1 MVNSAAAPIAAY
13 CTSSILMTLTNKL
26 VLSSFNFK
34 MNFLFLTIQSLG
46 CVMLLEIFTV
56 FGFTQHKAMNRQD
69 AKVWFKVTLALVAM
83 IYTGSKAL
91 QFLSVPVFT
100 IFKNL
105 TIILIAYLE
114 RVLLKGSPITNMIF
128 TAFSMMV
135 LSSMV
140 AGYADL
146 AAAQFSPIGYFW
158 MTLNCL
164 STAGFTLMLKATI
177 KQVGFKDFD
186 TVYYNS
192 KNGINVD
199 LISIPILLTMSF
211 LTEGGEFSN
220 TVNKYFGEQDNSQE
234 FHRLLFGILVSSVC
248 TFGISFSTSW
258 CVRIT
263 GATTYR

>member
-1 MVNSAAAPIAAY
+1 MVNNAVAPIAAY

-34 MNFLFLTIQSLG
+34 MNFLFLTIQSVG
-46 CVMLLEIFTV
+46 CVLLLELFTIL
-56 FGFTQHKAMNRQD
+56 GFTPHKSLNKTD
-69 AKVWFKVTLALVAM
+69 AQIWFKVTLALVAM

-114 RVLLKGSPITNMIF
+114 RHVLKGAAITNLIF
-128 TAFSMMV
+128 VSFSLMV

-146 AAAQFSPIGYFW
+146 AAAQFSLVGYIW
-158 MTLNCL
+158 MTMNCL

-192 KNGINVD
+192 
-199 LISIPILLTMSF
+199 IS
-211 LTEGGEFSN
+211 N
-220 TVNKYFGEQDNSQE
+220 
-234 FHRLLFGILVSSVC
+234 
-248 TFGISFSTSW
+248 
-258 CVRIT
+258 
-263 GATTYR
+263 

>member
-1 MVNSAAAPIAAY
+1 MTVNNAVAPIAAY

-34 MNFLFLTIQSLG
+34 MNFLFLSIQSIG
-46 CVMLLEIFTV
+46 CIILLEVFTI
-56 FGFTQHKAMNRQD
+56 FGFTQHKSINKND
-69 AKVWFKVTLALVAM
+69 AKIWFKVTLALVAM

-91 QFLSVPVFT
+91 QYLSVPVFT

-114 RVLLKGSPITNMIF
+114 RILLKGSPITNLIF

-135 LSSMV
+135 VSSMV

-146 AAAQFSPIGYFW
+146 AAAQFSLLGYFW

-192 KNGINVD
+192 QLIN
-199 LISIPILLTMSF
+199 
-211 LTEGGEFSN
+211 
-220 TVNKYFGEQDNSQE
+220 
-234 FHRLLFGILVSSVC
+234 
-248 TFGISFSTSW
+248 
-258 CVRIT
+258 
-263 GATTYR
+263 